1 MVNKV
6 NKISE
11 ATEGKH
17 CAQKMSKALA
27 IRWNRDVEY
36 LFGFVYFSFKSR
48 HETTKLF

>member
-17 CAQKMSKALA
+17 CVKKMSKALA

-36 LFGFVYFSFKSR
+36 IFGFLFILKSH
-48 HETTKLF
+48 HETTKSF